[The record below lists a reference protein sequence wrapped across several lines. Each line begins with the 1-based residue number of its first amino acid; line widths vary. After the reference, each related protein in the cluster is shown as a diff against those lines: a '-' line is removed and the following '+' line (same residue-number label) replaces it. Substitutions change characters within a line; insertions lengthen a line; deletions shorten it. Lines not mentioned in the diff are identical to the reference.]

1 MGLTNLPPEV
11 MNMIVRFTTRRQ
23 DLSAWHRIC
32 SDTKAVLQ
40 QYCKDLKATYK
51 HRHKLDLDQPEVFTS
66 SPEIFLAWMRV
77 KPRKDD
83 VIMMQSHKLFYRR
96 DETSQ
101 DEESRDEEVTRK
113 KNARLVLNHI
123 RAHIGDDCFTKFL
136 ENSVQGDSSWGMDVV
151 SALSKDDDQDDQD
164 DSVDNDHE
172 FALHLERAALETL
185 KTHRRRLHEDDN
197 HLSDIKDKINTWAM
211 EHGAN
216 LGKTKANT
224 LAIAGFDKL
233 MLDYWLAHENPRDE
247 LIPVWA
253 SSWFE
258 SYWNF
263 FFWSIVRSGD
273 EGKLADSMLETI
285 KRNPE
290 CPFVQEW
297 ADRCFNHYARFGMP
311 VHAIKFAQGMLEIAP
326 PYGSDTAELSSKW
339 KQRCFNKEREQ
350 AMWKKA
356 GDLAQVMLRA
366 YLECESF
373 RGSLPALLQ
382 ITQEK
387 QLKNIACGS
396 QKPQFRLL
404 KHVGPG
410 VCVIAFPEELPRR
423 LLNDIQAQAQIL
435 KSVNRATHDANGTP
449 IHNKNMVRELQ
460 SAIKSWETGNSDDT
474 IGVYQPCES
483 TNRTSDV

>member
-1 MGLTNLPPEV
+1 MGLTDLSPEV
-11 MNMIVRFTTRRQ
+11 KSMIVKFTPGRQ
-23 DLSAWHRIC
+23 DLLAWRGTC
-32 SDTKAVLQ
+32 SDTRAVLLR
-40 QYCKDLKATYK
+40 YCKNLEAIFK
-51 HRHKLDLDQPEVFTS
+51 HQHKFEGLTQPEVSTS

-77 KPRKDD
+77 KPRTDD
-83 VIMMQSHKLFYRR
+83 AIMRQSHKLFYKYKYEY
-96 DETSQ
+96 DG
-101 DEESRDEEVTRK
+101 ESRDEEVVRK

-123 RAHIGDDCFTKFL
+123 RDHIGDDRFTRFL
-136 ENSVQGDSSWGMDVV
+136 ENSVQDDSAWGMDVV
-151 SALSKDDDQDDQD
+151 SALSKDDDQDDED
-164 DSVDNDHE
+164 DSKDNDHE

-197 HLSDIKDKINTWAM
+197 HLSDIKDEINTWAL
-211 EHGAN
+211 EHEGN
-216 LGKTKANT
+216 LEKTKAKT
-224 LAIAGFDKL
+224 LAIVRFDKL

-247 LIPVWA
+247 LIPAWA
-253 SSWFE
+253 SIWFKASWD
-258 SYWNF
+258 F
-263 FFWSIVRSGD
+263 FIRSNVRPGD
-273 EGKLADSMLETI
+273 EGQLADSMLETI
-285 KRNPE
+285 KKNPD

-297 ADRCFNHYARFGMP
+297 ADRCFNQYASFGMP
-311 VHAIKFAQGMLEIAP
+311 VHAIKFAQGMLEIAL

-339 KQRCFNKEREQ
+339 KQRCLDKKREQ
-350 AMWKKA
+350 ALWKKA

-373 RGSLPALLQ
+373 RGSLPAFLQ

-387 QLKNIACGS
+387 QLKNVACGS

-474 IGVYQPCES
+474 IGVYQPRES